1 MTTQAQRYQST
12 GRDFMAKA
20 WRYLAEDDLR
30 QASEKGWGATA
41 QMVKCVAERRR
52 WRHQS
57 HPLLFTVIDR
67 LAAEAGDRRLVAL
80 FRSASAV
87 HFNFYEGWMSHTA
100 VEDSLRHVS
109 ELVERLDALLDG

>member
-12 GRDFMAKA
+12 GREFMTKA
-20 WRYLAEDDLR
+20 WKYLAEGDLR

-41 QMVKCVAERRR
+41 QMVKCVAQRRR

-67 LAAEAGDRRLVAL
+67 LEAETGDHRLGTLFHVASSL
-80 FRSASAV
+80 HV
-87 HFNFYEGWMSHTA
+87 NFYEGWMSRRA
-100 VEDSLRHVS
+100 VERGLRDVS